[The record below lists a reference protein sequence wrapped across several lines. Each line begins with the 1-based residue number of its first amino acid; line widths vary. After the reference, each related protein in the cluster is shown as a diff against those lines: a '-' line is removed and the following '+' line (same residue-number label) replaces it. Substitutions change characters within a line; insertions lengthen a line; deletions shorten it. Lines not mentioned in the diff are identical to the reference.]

1 MLRCMYCV
9 LYVSAPLPLCLNL
22 FIALMCHPHVSLC
35 VNYFF
40 DDHHVYVCTCVP
52 TYVLC
57 MCTLCVYVCVLC
69 VSYVYVLCMCN
80 VLAMYVCYALCYSCV
95 CV

>member
-1 MLRCMYCV
+1 MYCV
-9 LYVSAPLPLCLNL
+9 LYVSPPLPPMYEIIYC
-22 FIALMCHPHVSLC
+22 FDVSPPCVMC